1 MQWAAWLGALLTS
14 AHHRAYQA
22 NWTAVVFLFPPPPP
36 GAANRRRRVPSAA
49 NRVKFLQMIFPWSD
63 LSRLEITLRF
73 TKWLIKIEDKVRKII
88 ETLGPFRRW
97 GGRLR
102 GRMSTNV

>member
-36 GAANRRRRVPSAA
+36 PGAANRRRRVPSAA
-49 NRVKFLQMIFPWSD
+49 NRVKFLQMIFPWSSLPD
-63 LSRLEITLRF
+63 LSRLDITLRF
-73 TKWLIKIEDKVRKII
+73 TQ
-88 ETLGPFRRW
+88 
-97 GGRLR
+97 
-102 GRMSTNV
+102 MAYQN

>member
-36 GAANRRRRVPSAA
+36 PGVANRRRVPSAA
-49 NRVKFLQMIFPWSD
+49 NRVKFLRMSFPWSSL

-73 TKWLIKIEDKVRKII
+73 TKWLIKI
-88 ETLGPFRRW
+88 
-97 GGRLR
+97 
-102 GRMSTNV
+102 